1 MAVIYSTALKDTRM
15 TAVRDAINSGTLR
28 IGTAGMA
35 TVLATFALSATSGT
49 VSGGVLTLSL
59 VSASVTAE
67 NTGTAAEAEIRASD
81 GTTVLISGLTV
92 GPSGTDITIN
102 ATFVSSGQT
111 VTASGA
117 QTIAH
122 G

>member
-1 MAVIYSTALKDTRM
+1 MAVIYSPALKNTRM
-15 TAVRDAINSGTLR
+15 TATRDAINSGTLR
-28 IGTAGMA
+28 IGSVGM
-35 TVLATFALSATSGT
+35 TSVLATFNLSATAGT
-49 VSGGVLTLSL
+49 VSGGVLTLALASPST
-59 VSASVTAE
+59 SAM

-81 GTTVLISGLTV
+81 GTTVVISSLTV
-92 GPSGTDITIN
+92 GTSGADIIIN
-102 ATFVSSGQT
+102 ATLISSGQT